1 MDMKHKSFATRLATQ
16 DGRFSLLVFLL
27 SALVVAAVGYTLIF
41 VVSASFSNPDLVMR
55 GEMVLLPKG
64 FNLNAYREVF
74 RNARIWQ
81 GYWNTV
87 VLAVV
92 GTALNVALTLMA
104 AYPLSRRDL
113 PGSRALMLVV
123 TFTMYFSG
131 GLVPTYLLV
140 RDLGIVDT
148 VWSLIL
154 PGAIATYNLIVA
166 RTFFQT
172 SIPAELYEA
181 AEIDGCGNTE
191 MLWRIV
197 LPLSS
202 AIIAILVLYYSV
214 GHWNAYFGA
223 LIYLRSPQKYPLQ
236 LILREIL
243 ILNQTEEMGTNEVGM
258 GEKILLAESI
268 KYAVIVV
275 SSMPVM
281 LLYPFVQKYFVKGVM
296 IGAIKG

>member
-1 MDMKHKSFATRLATQ
+1 MKHKSFATRLATQ

>member
-1 MDMKHKSFATRLATQ
+1 MKQRTFAAKFATQ

-27 SALVVAAVGYTLIF
+27 SALVVAVVGYTLIF
-41 VVSASFSNPDLVMR
+41 VVSASFSNPDLVLH
-55 GEMVLLPKG
+55 GKMVLLPKG
-64 FNLNAYREVF
+64 FNVNAYREVF
-74 RNARIWQ
+74 RNAKIWQ
-81 GYWNTV
+81 GYWNTI

-92 GTALNVALTLMA
+92 GTTVNVALTLMA
-104 AYPLSRRDL
+104 AYPLSLRDL
-113 PGSRALMLVV
+113 PGGRALMLMV

-140 RDLGIVDT
+140 RDLGIVDSI
-148 VWSLIL
+148 WSLIL
-154 PGAIATYNLIVA
+154 PGAIATYNLIVT
-166 RTFFQT
+166 RTFFQ
-172 SIPAELYEA
+172 SSSPAELYEA
-181 AEIDGCGNTE
+181 AEIDGCGNTQ

-268 KYAVIVV
+268 KYSVIVV

>member
-1 MDMKHKSFATRLATQ
+1 MKHKSFATRLATQ

-27 SALVVAAVGYTLIF
+27 SALVVAAVGYTRIF

-214 GHWNAYFGA
+214 GHWHAYFGA
-223 LIYLRSPQKYPLQ
+223 LIYLRSPPKYPLQ

>member
-1 MDMKHKSFATRLATQ
+1 MKQGTFTAKLATQ

-27 SALVVAAVGYTLIF
+27 SALVVAAVGYTLVF
-41 VVSASFSNPDLVMR
+41 VVSASFSKPDLVLH
-55 GEMVLLPKG
+55 GKMVLFPKG
-64 FNLNAYREVF
+64 FNVNAYREVF
-74 RNARIWQ
+74 RNAKIWQ
-81 GYWNTV
+81 GYWNTI
-87 VLAVV
+87 VLTVV
-92 GTALNVALTLMA
+92 GTAVNVALTLMA

-113 PGSRALMLVV
+113 PGGRVLMLMV

-154 PGAIATYNLIVA
+154 PGAIATYNLIVT
-166 RTFFQT
+166 RTFFQS

-181 AEIDGCGNTE
+181 AEIDGCGNTQ

-214 GHWNAYFGA
+214 AHWNAYFGA

-268 KYAVIVV
+268 KYSVIVV

-281 LLYPFVQKYFVKGVM
+281 LLYPF
-296 IGAIKG
+296 